1 MKTASHRESGASAV
15 EMALV
20 APFLLL
26 LLFGIIEFAWVFGQ
40 NLSVTHGARE
50 GARLAAVDFG
60 ASSAI
65 ATEVCARIDNVDSI
79 VVEITTDTTK
89 IADPV
94 GDTKLL
100 DVGDEVTVTVTAT
113 AQSITGFMD
122 SYLPTNLES
131 AVSIRIEQDN
141 PQWTTGTFTQSC

>member
-1 MKTASHRESGASAV
+1 
-15 EMALV
+15 MALV

-60 ASSAI
+60 DADAI
-65 ATEVCARIDNVDSI
+65 ATEVCARIDNVDNISMVI
-79 VVEITTDTTK
+79 AIDTTK
-89 IADPV
+89 IADPF

-100 DVGDEVTVTVTAT
+100 DVGDEVTVTVTAA

-141 PQWTTGTFTQSC
+141 PQWAAGTTTKSC